1 MLDLKLIRS
10 KPEEIVENCRK
21 RNVQVDIEK
30 LLMLDKQVRHIT
42 TEADVIRQ
50 RRNDIN
56 KRMKGKITPEL
67 RKPLIEESKIL
78 REEETAKESKLR
90 ELIEQRLALHKQV
103 PNLTHPDSPDG
114 FTDEDNV
121 PIREV
126 GSKREFDFKPK
137 DHVELMETL
146 DLIDFEGGAKVSGQ
160 KFYYLKN
167 QAVFLELALAQY
179 AMSLLQKEGFTVHI
193 TPDLARH
200 QILDGIG
207 FNPRG
212 AETQIYSIEESDL
225 CLIATAEIT
234 LGGLLIDQLL
244 KYEQLPIL
252 YAGLSHC
259 YRTEAGAAGR
269 ESRGLY
275 RVHQFS
281 KIEMFAFTH
290 PEKSEEMHERMRE
303 IEEQIYQDLGIPYQL
318 VNICK
323 GDLGGPAYRKY
334 DLEAWMPGRGEW
346 GEVTSTSNCTDY
358 QSRRM
363 NIRFKDPDTGNNR
376 FVHMLNGTAIAVSR
390 TLIALIENGQQ
401 KDGSIKLPACLNLA
415 DIPAPSSG

>member
-126 GSKREFDFKPK
+126 GSKREFDFEPK

-212 AETQIYSIEESDL
+212 AETQIYSVEESDL

-415 DIPAPSSG
+415 DIPAPSSA

>member
-126 GSKREFDFKPK
+126 GSKREFDFEPK

-376 FVHMLNGTAIAVSR
+376 FVHMLNGTAIAISR

-415 DIPAPSSG
+415 DIPALSSG

>member
-10 KPEEIVENCRK
+10 QPKEIAENCRK
-21 RNVQVDIEK
+21 RNVHVDIEK
-30 LLMLDKQVRHIT
+30 LLELDEQVRQIT
-42 TEADVIRQ
+42 TEVDSVRQ
-50 RRNDIN
+50 RRNEIS
-56 KRMKGKITPEL
+56 KEMKGKISSDEPQ
-67 RKPLIEESKIL
+67 PLIEESKNL
-78 REEETAKESKLR
+78 RNEESEKESFLH
-90 ELIEQRLALHKQV
+90 ELVEQRLNLLKQV
-103 PNLTHPDSPDG
+103 PNLTHPDSPEG
-114 FTDEDNV
+114 LTDEDNM

-126 GSKREFDFKPK
+126 GTIRKFDFEPK
-137 DHVELMETL
+137 DHLELMEAL
-146 DLIDFEGGAKVSGQ
+146 DLIDFDGGAKVSGQ

-179 AMSLLQKEGFTVHI
+179 ALGLLQKEGFTVHM
-193 TPDLARH
+193 TPDLARS

-207 FNPRG
+207 FSPRG
-212 AETQIYSIEESDL
+212 EETQIYSLEDSDL

-234 LGGLLIDQLL
+234 LGGLLADQVL
-244 KYEQLPIL
+244 KADQLPIL
-252 YAGLSHC
+252 YAGFSHC

-290 PEKSEEMHERMRE
+290 PEKSEEMHEKMRE
-303 IEEQIYQDLGIPYQL
+303 IEEQIYQDLEIPYQL
-318 VNICK
+318 VNICT

-334 DLEAWMPGRGEW
+334 DLEAWMPGRGKW

-363 NIRFKDPDTGNNR
+363 NIRYKDADTGKNQ

-401 KDGSIKLPACLNLA
+401 KDGSIKLPRCLNLP
-415 DIPAPSSG
+415 DIPAPISG

>member
-1 MLDLKLIRS
+1 MLDLKLIRNQ
-10 KPEEIVENCRK
+10 PEEIAENCRK

-126 GSKREFDFKPK
+126 GSKREFDFEPK

-363 NIRFKDPDTGNNR
+363 NIRFKDPNTGNNR
-376 FVHMLNGTAIAVSR
+376 FVHMLNGTAIAISR

-415 DIPAPSSG
+415 DIPALSSG

>member
-78 REEETAKESKLR
+78 REEETAKESKLC

-212 AETQIYSIEESDL
+212 AETQIYSVEESDL

>member
-1 MLDLKLIRS
+1 MLDLKLIRNQ
-10 KPEEIVENCRK
+10 PEEIAENCRK

-30 LLMLDKQVRHIT
+30 LLMLDKQVRLIT
-42 TEADVIRQ
+42 TEVDAIRQ

-56 KRMKGKITPEL
+56 KRMKGKITPEV
-67 RKPLIEESKIL
+67 RQPLIEESKIL
-78 REEETAKESKLR
+78 REEESAKESKLR
-90 ELIEQRLALHKQV
+90 ELIEQRLDLHKQV

-126 GSKREFDFKPK
+126 GSKREFDFEPK

-146 DLIDFEGGAKVSGQ
+146 DLIDFDGGAKVSGQ

-200 QILDGIG
+200 HILDGIG

-212 AETQIYSIEESDL
+212 AETQIYSVEESDL

>member
-1 MLDLKLIRS
+1 MLDLKLIRNQ
-10 KPEEIVENCRK
+10 PEEIAENCRK

-30 LLMLDKQVRHIT
+30 LLMLDKQVRLIT
-42 TEADVIRQ
+42 TEVDAIRQ

-56 KRMKGKITPEL
+56 KRMKGKTSPEV
-67 RKPLIEESKIL
+67 RQPLIEESKIL
-78 REEETAKESKLR
+78 REEEAVKESKLR
-90 ELIEQRLALHKQV
+90 ELIEQRLDLHKQV

-126 GSKREFDFKPK
+126 GLKPEFDFEPK

-303 IEEQIYQDLGIPYQL
+303 IEEHIYQDLGIPYQL

-415 DIPAPSSG
+415 DIPALSSG

>member
-126 GSKREFDFKPK
+126 GSKREFDFEPK

-376 FVHMLNGTAIAVSR
+376 FVHMLNGTAIAISR

-415 DIPAPSSG
+415 DIPALSSR

>member
-90 ELIEQRLALHKQV
+90 ELIEQRLDLHKQV

-126 GSKREFDFKPK
+126 GSKREFDFEPK
-137 DHVELMETL
+137 DHVELMEKL

-303 IEEQIYQDLGIPYQL
+303 IEEHIYQDLGIPYQL

>member
-10 KPEEIVENCRK
+10 QSEEIAENCRK
-21 RNVQVDIEK
+21 RNANVDIEK
-30 LLMLDKQVRHIT
+30 LLEFDEQVRQIT
-42 TEADVIRQ
+42 TEVDSVRQ
-50 RRNDIN
+50 RRNEIS
-56 KRMKGKITPEL
+56 KEMKGKISSDE
-67 RKPLIEESKIL
+67 RQPLIEESKNL
-78 REEETAKESKLR
+78 RNEESEKESFLH
-90 ELIEQRLALHKQV
+90 ELVEQRLNLLKQV
-103 PNLTHPDSPDG
+103 PNLTHPDSPEG
-114 FTDEDNV
+114 LTDEDNM

-126 GSKREFDFKPK
+126 GTIRKFDFEPK
-137 DHVELMETL
+137 DHLELMEAL
-146 DLIDFEGGAKVSGQ
+146 DMIDFDGGTKVSGQ

-179 AMSLLQKEGFTVHI
+179 ALGLLQKEGFTVHM
-193 TPDLARH
+193 TPDLARS

-207 FNPRG
+207 FSPRG
-212 AETQIYSIEESDL
+212 EETQIYSLEDSDL

-234 LGGLLIDQLL
+234 LGGLLADQVL
-244 KYEQLPIL
+244 KADQLPIL
-252 YAGLSHC
+252 YAGFSHC

-290 PEKSEEMHERMRE
+290 PEKSEEMHEKMRE
-303 IEEQIYQDLGIPYQL
+303 IEEQIYQDLEIPYQL
-318 VNICK
+318 VNICT

-334 DLEAWMPGRGEW
+334 DLEAWMPGRGKW

-363 NIRFKDPDTGNNR
+363 NIRYKDADTEKNQ

-401 KDGSIKLPACLNLA
+401 KDGSIKLPRCLNLP
-415 DIPAPSSG
+415 DIPAPISG

>member
-363 NIRFKDPDTGNNR
+363 NIRFKDPATGKNR

-401 KDGSIKLPACLNLA
+401 KDGSIKLPACLNMA
-415 DIPAPSSG
+415 DIPATVSG

>member
-10 KPEEIVENCRK
+10 QPEEIADNCRR
-21 RNVQVDIEK
+21 RNVEVDIEK
-30 LLMLDKQVRHIT
+30 LLALDEQVRQIT
-42 TEADVIRQ
+42 TEVDAVRQ
-50 RRNDIN
+50 RRNDIS
-56 KRMKGKITPEL
+56 KKMKGKVSPEE
-67 RKPLIEESKIL
+67 RQPLIEESK
-78 REEETAKESKLR
+78 KLR
-90 ELIEQRLALHKQV
+90 DEESEKEIMLRGLLEQRLELHMQV

-126 GSKREFDFKPK
+126 GTKRKFDFEPK
-137 DHVELMETL
+137 DHVELMEAL
-146 DLIDFEGGAKVSGQ
+146 DMIDFDGGAKVSGQ

-179 AMSLLQKEGFTVHI
+179 ALSLLQKEGFTVHI
-193 TPDLARH
+193 TPDLARQ
-200 QILDGIG
+200 QILEGIG

-212 AETQIYSIEESDL
+212 AETQIYSVEETDL

-234 LGGLLIDQLL
+234 LGGLLIDQVL
-244 KYEQLPIL
+244 KPEQLPIL

-290 PEKSEEMHERMRE
+290 PNKSEEMHEKMRE
-303 IEEQIYQDLGIPYQL
+303 IEEQIYQDLEIPYQL
-318 VNICK
+318 VNICA
-323 GDLGGPAYRKY
+323 GDLGGPAFRKY
-334 DLEAWMPGRGEW
+334 DLEAWMPGRGKW

-363 NIRFKDPDTGNNR
+363 NIRFKDTETGKNR

-401 KDGSIKLPACLNLA
+401 KDGSIKLPACLNLP
-415 DIPAPSSG
+415 DIPAPISG

>member
-56 KRMKGKITPEL
+56 KRMKSKITPEV
-67 RKPLIEESKIL
+67 RQPLIEESKIL

-90 ELIEQRLALHKQV
+90 ELIEQRLDLHKQV

-126 GSKREFDFKPK
+126 GLKPEFDFEPK

-363 NIRFKDPDTGNNR
+363 NIRFKDPNTGNNR
-376 FVHMLNGTAIAVSR
+376 FVHMLNGTAIAISR

-415 DIPAPSSG
+415 DIPALSSG